1 MEVILGAII
10 AILITI
16 TVESLRRPSLRLIIE
31 QPPCDMDYRGG
42 PPRPAQ
48 QVRYLRLRLFNK
60 PLPWWARWMQRSPA
74 LQCRGAIT
82 FHHHDDGQN
91 VFGRAM
97 TVRWS
102 GSPQPIPLEGVTP
115 QGERF
120 QILDPMRLTTDSR
133 IDVYPGETE
142 LLDVAVRLD
151 EDEQCYGWNNEAY
164 FSSGALPAGC

>member
-1 MEVILGAII
+1 
-10 AILITI
+10 
-16 TVESLRRPSLRLIIE
+16 
-31 QPPCDMDYRGG
+31 
-42 PPRPAQ
+42 
-48 QVRYLRLRLFNK
+48 
-60 PLPWWARWMQRSPA
+60 MQRSPA

-164 FSSGALPAGC
+164 FFQWRTPGWMLARGRYLVHAVVSSSGQRCSAVVHLVNDVARGDFRLEPTSKNDRARLRY